1 MVFKT
6 FRFQMVIR
14 VLGIGLSL
22 IGLFWS
28 LYETKFLMTPIVF
41 SLLSAGQ
48 LIALIYYVENSTREL
63 NRFFQSFTD
72 RDYTKSFD
80 SEYKGKAFTEISNT
94 FNQMIDAFKKLNIEK
109 EEYYQYLK
117 QVNEHVEVALISFKA
132 NSKVD
137 LMNKAAQRLLK
148 KPLLYSIDA
157 VANTYPELYTAFTS
171 MKSGEKKLQKT
182 EIDGEV
188 FSLALVAKKF
198 KLSGVDYTLIALQD
212 IRQELQANE
221 IDAWQKLIRV
231 LTHEIMNSMTPV
243 LSLTTAIGHLVTEE
257 GNAKSAAQLSD
268 EDVSDIH
275 RSISA
280 IENRGKGL
288 LSFVNAY
295 RDYTKIPELNLENVK
310 LSQLVEEVKLLL
322 DADFKKENISLV
334 FNAVHQDE
342 LEVQLDPKLISQV
355 LINLL
360 KNAKEALAGQL
371 NGKVA
376 LRLTQNSTSTIIEIS
391 DNGPGIPPEIQDQ
404 IFIPFFTT
412 KKSGNGIG
420 LSLSNQIIKLH
431 GGELNLMP
439 SEVGSRFVVRLV
451 GKG

>member
-1 MVFKT
+1 
-6 FRFQMVIR
+6 MVIR

-48 LIALIYYVENSTREL
+48 LMALIYYVENSTREL

-117 QVNEHVEVALISFKA
+117 QVNEHVEVSLISFKA
-132 NSKVD
+132 NGKVD

-157 VANTYPELYTAFTS
+157 VANTYPELYTAFIS
-171 MKSGEKKLQKT
+171 MKSGEKRLQKT

-257 GNAKSAAQLSD
+257 GKAKSAAQLSN

-322 DADFKKENISLV
+322 DSDFKKENISLV
-334 FNAVHQDE
+334 FNAAYQDE
-342 LEVQLDPKLISQV
+342 LEVQVDPKLISQV

-376 LRLTQNSTSTIIEIS
+376 LSLIQNGTSTIIEIS

-412 KKSGNGIG
+412 KKLGNGIG

-431 GGELNLMP
+431 GGELSFLP